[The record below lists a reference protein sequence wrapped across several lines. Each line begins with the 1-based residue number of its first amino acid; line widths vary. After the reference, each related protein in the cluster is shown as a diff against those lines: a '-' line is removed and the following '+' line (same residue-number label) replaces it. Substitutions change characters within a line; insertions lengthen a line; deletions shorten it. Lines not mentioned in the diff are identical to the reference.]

1 MQMFDTLTPLK
12 SGLLNSIRP
21 QLYFPLSA
29 QKNLMQLLWFMRFI
43 RVDRA
48 FPVWGLGFLLQH
60 RHSAAYFRFTTL

>member
-12 SGLLNSIRP
+12 SGLFSPLRP
-21 QLYFPLSA
+21 KKSHATAMVYA
-29 QKNLMQLLWFMRFI
+29 VHT
-43 RVDRA
+43 VDRA